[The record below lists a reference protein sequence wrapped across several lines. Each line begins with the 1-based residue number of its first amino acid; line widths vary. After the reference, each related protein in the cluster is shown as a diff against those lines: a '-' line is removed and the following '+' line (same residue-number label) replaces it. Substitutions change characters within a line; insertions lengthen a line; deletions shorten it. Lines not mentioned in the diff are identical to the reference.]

1 MSDSAEWR
9 TPDVHDWSSGDW
21 TLQVRGDELADL
33 TYAGRT
39 VLRSVRAVVR
49 DRNWDTAGLVVDRV
63 RASDATLTLHVRS
76 EGLGSSFRGVVRVEA
91 RAGRLVVLADLESA
105 HEFATNRTGL
115 VVLHPSEV
123 AGESLR
129 VAHSDGSTRLTS
141 FPRAISP
148 HQPVFDIAAL
158 SWRHAGLEVAVAF
171 DGDVFEMEDQRNWSD
186 ASFKTYSRPLDL
198 PFPYA
203 VAAGERVRQSVRID
217 VREVATPGQAAG
229 ADVVRLSV
237 AGPVPEFGLGAAT
250 APDPSPTGA
259 GRAASAVLVELDLRT
274 PNWRAAL
281 DRAARS
287 GAPLDVRVIAP
298 VGTDFDEVARALAAV
313 DAEPGARRHRAGW
326 SLRGCAARD
335 GCRGAGWT
343 A

>member
-237 AGPVPEFGLGAAT
+237 ARAGARVRFGGRDGAGPFSDRRRACRVRR
-250 APDPSPTGA
+250 A
-259 GRAASAVLVELDLRT
+259 GRARPSHAQLAGS
-274 PNWRAAL
+274 
-281 DRAARS
+281 ARS
-287 GAPLDVRVIAP
+287 RCSLGCSP
-298 VGTDFDEVARALAAV
+298 
-313 DAEPGARRHRAGW
+313 RRPRDSSGRRR
-326 SLRGCAARD
+326 LR
-335 GCRGAGWT
+335 
-343 A
+343 